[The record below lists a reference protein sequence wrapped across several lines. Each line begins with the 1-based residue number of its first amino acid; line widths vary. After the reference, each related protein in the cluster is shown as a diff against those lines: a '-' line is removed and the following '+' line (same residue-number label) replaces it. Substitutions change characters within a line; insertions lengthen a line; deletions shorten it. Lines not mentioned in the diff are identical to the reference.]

1 MDGRSGS
8 RPWEAALSWSTEFV
22 AGGRRP
28 RQAMTYRVHTERRSV
43 SVEPARGFMSQLTG
57 KVILVRQ
64 LTGKVILVV
73 GATSDIG
80 RAVASRVAAE
90 SAALVV
96 PGRRAELGARVCVT
110 SSAPAGKRSSPP
122 ATRPERA
129 TSRQQL
135 RSPSIGSVTSMA
147 PSTRPAACW
156 QPVHSLTYPPPTGR
170 PN

>member
-1 MDGRSGS
+1 
-8 RPWEAALSWSTEFV
+8 
-22 AGGRRP
+22 
-28 RQAMTYRVHTERRSV
+28 
-43 SVEPARGFMSQLTG
+43 MS
-57 KVILVRQ
+57 Q

-73 GATSDIG
+73 GATSGIG

-90 SAALVV
+90 RAAVV
-96 PGRRAELGARVCVT
+96 VARRRAELGAQVCGDII
-110 SSAPAGKRSSPP
+110 SAGGQAVFTP

-147 PSTRPAACW
+147 PSTTPAACW

>member
-8 RPWEAALSWSTEFV
+8 RPWGAALSWSTEFV
-22 AGGRRP
+22 ADGRRP

-57 KVILVRQ
+57 KVILV
-64 LTGKVILVV
+64 V
-73 GATSDIG
+73 GATSGIG

-147 PSTRPAACW
+147 PSTTPAACW